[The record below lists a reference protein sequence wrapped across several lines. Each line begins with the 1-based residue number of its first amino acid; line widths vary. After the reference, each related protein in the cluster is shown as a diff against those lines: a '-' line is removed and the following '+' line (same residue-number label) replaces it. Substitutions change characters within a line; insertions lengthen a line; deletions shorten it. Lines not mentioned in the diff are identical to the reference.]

1 MTNFAFVVSLTTA
14 LLTFLL
20 VYYTDRS
27 KTNASKLEFVD
38 RMYASGIVSLLLNC
52 ETVSIT
58 FYTLGLARIG
68 FCYYAKSIM
77 AIVPEIIFF
86 IAIIVLL
93 ALIAYVQYTHAQL
106 AQQEQQS
113 EQQKHQ
119 QQQQQLQEENTEASQ
134 QQQEYAAK
142 VKEECETLAGRA
154 VYVAGL
160 SQNSVMRF
168 LATSNDAN
176 NIAGHAFLVFGCFST
191 AFAIIAAY
199 TLSNIAIHL
208 SSFDTK
214 QMEVAF
220 ATKMQPLVY
229 FAHACYLFSFFSLV
243 ASITLMAH
251 GCNYAAYG
259 GVNMIIGTSSLAF
272 LLCVCYWTY
281 TCFWKAFALKTPTKQ
296 QISVAKRDAYQ
307 QWLEQQQQDVSRI
320 LAQVANIGSQATL
333 ASGFSY
339 YQIVTFQT
347 DVLTLPWLNTHLATL
362 FLFASVI
369 CVTAGEGFVCAL
381 LMYIE

>member
-1 MTNFAFVVSLTTA
+1 MNN
-14 LLTFLL
+14 
-20 VYYTDRS
+20 Y
-27 KTNASKLEFVD
+27 
-38 RMYASGIVSLLLNC
+38 I
-52 ETVSIT
+52 
-58 FYTLGLARIG
+58 
-68 FCYYAKSIM
+68 
-77 AIVPEIIFF
+77 IIFF
-86 IAIIVLL
+86 IIFLIVIIIKNIGINYYFDNIDESSFKKLNW
-93 ALIAYVQYTHAQL
+93 
-106 AQQEQQS
+106 
-113 EQQKHQ
+113 
-119 QQQQQLQEENTEASQ
+119 EENIYTTHILITRFREEDIS
-134 QQQEYAAK
+134 K
-142 VKEECETLAGRA
+142 ILRPIVNKKNVKIFIYNKGKDIPS
-154 VYVAGL
+154 GIP
-160 SQNSVMRF
+160 
-168 LATSNDAN
+168 NDAN